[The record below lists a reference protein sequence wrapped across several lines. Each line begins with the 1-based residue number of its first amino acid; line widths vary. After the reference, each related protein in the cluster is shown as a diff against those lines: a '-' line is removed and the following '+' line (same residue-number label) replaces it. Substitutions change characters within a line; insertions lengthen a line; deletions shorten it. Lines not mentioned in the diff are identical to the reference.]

1 MRDGDHATISRHLAG
16 IKKLTPAVAPCGC
29 VDYGAQTKK
38 PAASGKTKPQARNVP
53 VNQSHNTP
61 ETGQRKMTDEKKDDE
76 QETVTIGP
84 LRATLSRE
92 NMRTIMPYV
101 GISLIITTVA
111 LAIGAVVWGIK

>member
-1 MRDGDHATISRHLAG
+1 
-16 IKKLTPAVAPCGC
+16 
-29 VDYGAQTKK
+29 
-38 PAASGKTKPQARNVP
+38 
-53 VNQSHNTP
+53 
-61 ETGQRKMTDEKKDDE
+61 MTDKEESREEE

-101 GISLIITTVA
+101 GISLIITTIA

>member
-1 MRDGDHATISRHLAG
+1 
-16 IKKLTPAVAPCGC
+16 
-29 VDYGAQTKK
+29 
-38 PAASGKTKPQARNVP
+38 
-53 VNQSHNTP
+53 
-61 ETGQRKMTDEKKDDE
+61 MTEEKKDDE

>member
-1 MRDGDHATISRHLAG
+1 ME
-16 IKKLTPAVAPCGC
+16 IKKACG
-29 VDYGAQTKK
+29 VRQDNTAGKER
-38 PAASGKTKPQARNVP
+38 SGL
-53 VNQSHNTP
+53 QSNNIP
-61 ETGQRKMTDEKKDDE
+61 ETGHEKMTDEKKDEE